1 MGDCIGVDFSTPI
14 EEYEWQLVTTEEQE
28 CSCGAYHDEGESL
41 WGGLFKP
48 EDMGEHNPTAGV
60 KTIHDV
66 DMELIHN
73 S

>member
-1 MGDCIGVDFSTPI
+1 MQLEKDID
-14 EEYEWQLVTTEEQE
+14 EYEWQLVTTEATQ
-28 CSCGAYHDEGESL
+28 CSCGSTHGRGHTL
-41 WGGLFKP
+41 WGGMFKP

-66 DMELIHN
+66 EMELIHN